1 MTSPDRFPNPD
12 LRASDSDREAVAER
26 LREAAGEGRID
37 LTELDERLERTFAA
51 KTYRDLEP
59 LTADLPPTSRSGGAG
74 PGRAIVSS
82 TGPVAPASGP
92 VSPPPVLVVKGGFA
106 GSNREGHWEV
116 PPTVMAHG
124 GVGGVKLDLTR
135 ARVHQPVT
143 DFALHGD
150 MGGVTLVVPEGW
162 TVVVGEVSTGM
173 GGFTNK
179 ATEPPVAGAP
189 VVRVSGR
196 GDVGGVTV
204 RRPNMWER
212 RRLRKEL
219 EEGRG

>member
-12 LRASDSDREAVAER
+12 MRASDSDREAVAEQ
-26 LREAAGEGRID
+26 LREAAAEGRID

-51 KTYRDLEP
+51 KTYRELEP
-59 LTADLPPTSRSGGAG
+59 LTADLPPVPGSGSAPGSGRAPVPMAPGAG
-74 PGRAIVSS
+74 P
-82 TGPVAPASGP
+82 PAQ
-92 VSPPPVLVVKGGFA
+92 PPVLVVKGGFA
-106 GSNREGHWEV
+106 GSNRDGHWEV

-150 MGGVTLVVPEGW
+150 VGGVTLVVPDGW
-162 TVVVGEVSTGM
+162 TVMMGEVSTGM

-179 ATEPPVAGAP
+179 ATEPPVPGAP

-196 GDVGGVTV
+196 GDMGGVTV

-212 RRLRKEL
+212 RRLRKE
-219 EEGRG
+219 EESGRD